1 MAFRLPPDPDDT
13 GDTDPEGAIPT
24 RMEIPVT
31 AQLDALVAAKYRG
44 VMEADRRCEERL
56 ADARGYGHVVSV
68 AVGAIVAVSA
78 LGLGI
83 TLAWLFR

>member
-13 GDTDPEGAIPT
+13 GDTDPEGTIPT

-31 AQLDALVAAKYRG
+31 AQLDALVAAKHRG

-56 ADARGYGHVVSV
+56 VDARGYGHVASV

-78 LGLGI
+78 LGIGI
-83 TLAWLFR
+83 TLFWLFR